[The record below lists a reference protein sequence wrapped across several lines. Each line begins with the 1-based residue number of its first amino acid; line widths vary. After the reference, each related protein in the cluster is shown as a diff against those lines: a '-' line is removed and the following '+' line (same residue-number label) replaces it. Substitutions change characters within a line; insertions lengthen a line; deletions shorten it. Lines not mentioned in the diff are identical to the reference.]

1 MSARSGVVYLVG
13 AGPGDPGL
21 MTARSLELIAAA
33 DTIFYD
39 RLIPPGA
46 LDGARDDAELVY
58 VGKDPKPPADGPKT
72 GDIGR
77 KSAHRPGGSVPQ
89 EETNARL
96 VEAARAGRSVV
107 RLKGGDP
114 FVFGRG
120 GEEGEALRAAGVEFE
135 VVPGV
140 TAGVA
145 APAYAGI
152 PVTHRDDASA
162 VAFVTGH
169 EDPEKGKS
177 ALDWEALARF
187 PGTLVFYM
195 GVKQVAENAA
205 ALVEGGRDPGEAA
218 AAIER
223 GTWPGQRTVSAT
235 LGTIAETVEHESIK
249 APALIVVG
257 PVAARRADL
266 AWLERRPLHGRRVVV
281 TRARAQ
287 ASGLAAT
294 LRELGAEV
302 VELPAI
308 RIEPRLE
315 SEEARDMVASI
326 GEYSLICV
334 TSPNGAGL
342 LFEALK
348 GGGETVSNETAAI
361 ADGGGRGGLPGS
373 SLDAR
378 ALANAMVA
386 AIGPGTARALARHGI
401 TADVVPER
409 FVAEALVEALAGVE
423 VEGKRVLVAR
433 AAEAR
438 DVLPDALRERGAE
451 VDVVALYETVREQP
465 DEAAVE
471 AAQGADYVTFTSSST
486 VTNLTEALGD
496 RFPRKA
502 RIVSIGPVTSEAAR
516 AAGLDVDVEAVR
528 HDIDGLVTALLKDA
542 SPPETGGGRGQA
554 DQGRRDSE

>member
-1 MSARSGVVYLVG
+1 VRARGGVVYLVG

-21 MTARSLELIAAA
+21 MTARSLELIASA
-33 DTIFYD
+33 DAIFYD

-46 LDGARDDAELVY
+46 LDGAREDAELLY
-58 VGKDPKPPADGPKT
+58 VGKSPDVPVVRGRYRSLTT
-72 GDIGR
+72 GT
-77 KSAHRPGGSVPQ
+77 SVPQ
-89 EETNARL
+89 EEINERL
-96 VEAARAGRSVV
+96 IEAARAGKSVV

-120 GEEGEALRAAGVEFE
+120 GEEGEALRAADVEFE
-135 VVPGV
+135 VVPGI

-145 APAYAGI
+145 ASAYAGI
-152 PVTHRDDASA
+152 PVTHRDEASA

-169 EDPEKGKS
+169 EDPEKEES

-195 GVKQVAENAA
+195 GVKRLAANAS
-205 ALVEGGRDPGEAA
+205 ALVDAGRDPEEPA

-223 GTWPGQRTVSAT
+223 GTMAGQRTVVATLAT
-235 LGTIAETVEHESIK
+235 LGEAVEREGVG

-257 PVAARRADL
+257 PVVGRREEL

-294 LRELGAEV
+294 LRSLGAEV

-315 SEEARDMVASI
+315 SDEVRQAVESAGDYALVC
-326 GEYSLICV
+326 L
-334 TSPNGAGL
+334 TSPNGVHL
-342 LFEALK
+342 LFEAL
-348 GGGETVSNETAAI
+348 GAA
-361 ADGGGRGGLPGS
+361 

-378 ALANAMVA
+378 ALSGATVA
-386 AIGPGTARALARHGI
+386 AIGPGTARELARHGI
-401 TADVVPER
+401 VADVVPER
-409 FVAEALVEALAGVE
+409 FVAEALVEALAGVD
-423 VEGKRVLVAR
+423 VAGRRALVAR

-451 VDVVALYETVREQP
+451 VDVVALYETVREEP
-465 DEAAVE
+465 DAEAIE
-471 AAQGADYVTFTSSST
+471 AAQSADYVTFTSSST
-486 VTNLTEALGD
+486 VRNLTEALGD
-496 RFPRKA
+496 RFPNGA
-502 RIVSIGPVTSEAAR
+502 RVVSIGPVTSEAAR
-516 AAGLDVDVEAVR
+516 ACGLEVDVEAEH
-528 HDIDGLVTALLKDA
+528 HDVDGLIAALLTDTA
-542 SPPETGGGRGQA
+542 SR
-554 DQGRRDSE
+554 

>member
-1 MSARSGVVYLVG
+1 MSARGGVVYLVG

-33 DTIFYD
+33 DAIFYD

-46 LDGARDDAELVY
+46 LDGAREDAELVY
-58 VGKDPKPPADGPKT
+58 VGKSPADVPPLEYPYGPP
-72 GDIGR
+72 
-77 KSAHRPGGSVPQ
+77 SGGTSLPQ
-89 EETNARL
+89 GEINERL
-96 VEAARAGRSVV
+96 VEATRAGKSVV

-145 APAYAGI
+145 ASAYAGI
-152 PVTHRDDASA
+152 PVTHRDDSSA

-169 EDPEKGKS
+169 EDPEKDES
-177 ALDWEALARF
+177 AIDWDALARF

-195 GVKQVAENAA
+195 GVKRLPANATALIA
-205 ALVEGGRDPGEAA
+205 AGRDGDEPA

-223 GTWPGQRTVSAT
+223 GTMAGQRTVVAT
-235 LGTIAETVEHESIK
+235 LATLAEAVEREGIG

-257 PVAARRADL
+257 PVVERREEL

-294 LRELGAEV
+294 LRGLGAEV

-308 RIEPRLE
+308 RIEPRIE
-315 SEEARDMVASI
+315 SDEAQRAVASI
-326 GEYSLICV
+326 SEYALVCL
-334 TSPNGAGL
+334 TSPNGVRL
-342 LFEALK
+342 LFEAL
-348 GGGETVSNETAAI
+348 SAA
-361 ADGGGRGGLPGS
+361 G
-373 SLDAR
+373 LDAR
-378 ALANAMVA
+378 ALAGATVA
-386 AIGPGTARALARHGI
+386 AIGPGTARELARHGI
-401 TADVVPER
+401 DADVVPER
-409 FVAEALVEALAGVE
+409 FVAEALVEALAGAE
-423 VEGKRVLVAR
+423 VSGKRVLVAR
-433 AAEAR
+433 AEEAR

-451 VDVVALYETVREQP
+451 VDVVALYETVREEP
-465 DEAAVE
+465 APKAIE

-486 VTNLTEALGD
+486 VRNLTEALGD
-496 RFPRKA
+496 RFPRAA
-502 RIVSIGPVTSEAAR
+502 RVVSIGPVTSEAAR
-516 AAGLDVDVEAVR
+516 DAGLEVHVEAERHDVE
-528 HDIDGLVTALLKDA
+528 GLIAALL
-542 SPPETGGGRGQA
+542 A
-554 DQGRRDSE
+554 DSAE

>member
-1 MSARSGVVYLVG
+1 MSARPGVVYLVG

-21 MTARSLELIAAA
+21 MTARSLGLIASA
-33 DTIFYD
+33 DVVFYD

-46 LDGARDDAELVY
+46 LDGAREDAELVY
-58 VGKDPKPPADGPKT
+58 VGKQ
-72 GDIGR
+72 
-77 KSAHRPGGSVPQ
+77 PGVPSVPQ
-89 EETNARL
+89 EEIGERL
-96 VEAARAGRSVV
+96 VAAAREGRSVV

-145 APAYAGI
+145 ASAYAGI

-169 EDPEKGKS
+169 EDPEKPET

-195 GVKQVAENAA
+195 GVKRLAENAA
-205 ALVEGGRDPGEAA
+205 ALIDGGRDPDEPA

-223 GTWPGQRTVSAT
+223 GTWPGQRTVVAT
-235 LGTIAETVEHESIK
+235 LGTLAEAVEREQVK

-257 PVAARRADL
+257 AVAARREDL
-266 AWLERRPLHGRRVVV
+266 AWFEGRPLHGRRVVV

-287 ASGLAAT
+287 ASGLART

-315 SEEARDMVASI
+315 SEEARRAIESI
-326 GEYSLICV
+326 REYELICL
-334 TSPNGAGL
+334 TSPNGAHL
-342 LFEALK
+342 FFEALA
-348 GGGETVSNETAAI
+348 EA
-361 ADGGGRGGLPGS
+361 GR
-373 SLDAR
+373 DAR
-378 ALANAMVA
+378 ALAAATVA
-386 AIGPGTARALARHGI
+386 AIGPGTARALAEHGI
-401 TADVVPER
+401 AADVVPER
-409 FVAEALVEALAGVE
+409 FVAEALVEALAAVKVAGR
-423 VEGKRVLVAR
+423 RVLVAR

-438 DVLPDALRERGAE
+438 DVLPDALREHGAE

-465 DEAAVE
+465 SEEAIE
-471 AAQGADYVTFTSSST
+471 AAQSADYVTFTSSST

-496 RFPRKA
+496 RFPPSA
-502 RIVSIGPVTSEAAR
+502 RIVSIGPVTSETAR
-516 AAGLDVDVEAVR
+516 AAGLEVAVEAQQ
-528 HDIDGLVTALLKDA
+528 HDIDGL
-542 SPPETGGGRGQA
+542 
-554 DQGRRDSE
+554 